1 MSVWLSYTLGDF
13 LLFTPHTYYRLF
25 ALYNRAV
32 WPLHLLALALG
43 LALLVLLFRGG
54 ASRGVWRG
62 RAVALILAACW
73 LWVAWGYL
81 YERYDTINWAARYF
95 ALAFAVQAALLIASG
110 VVLNRLAP
118 GADPVNRAGAAL
130 VAFALFVQ
138 PLLAPLTGRPWLQ
151 MEFFALA
158 PDPTVAATLGAL
170 IAHAR
175 RARAAARHPAA
186 VVRAHRRDLVGDGGA
201 GCAVD
206 ARHRGLGPRS
216 DGVESLAPRS
226 SGLARRV
233 GKGARHARRAHR
245 AIPSR
250 PHAEEP
256 AEALAKAGARGRGD
270 CFRHLLS
277 ASS

>member
-1 MSVWLSYTLGDF
+1 MSVWLGYTLGDF

-54 ASRGVWRG
+54 ASRDVWRG
-62 RAVALILAACW
+62 RAVALILAACL

-81 YERYDTINWAARYF
+81 YERYDTINWAARYC
-95 ALAFAVQAALLIASG
+95 ALAFAVQAVLLIASG

-158 PDPTVAATLGAL
+158 PDPTVAATIGAL
-170 IAHAR
+170 IA
-175 RARAAARHPAA
+175 
-186 VVRAHRRDLVGDGGA
+186 L
-201 GCAVD
+201 
-206 ARHRGLGPRS
+206 
-216 DGVESLAPRS
+216 
-226 SGLARRV
+226 
-233 GKGARHARRAHR
+233 RRAHAPLLVIPLLWCALTGATLWAMAAPDALLMPTIAVLGLALTVWKALRRDR
-245 AIPSR
+245 A
-250 PHAEEP
+250 
-256 AEALAKAGARGRGD
+256 D
-270 CFRHLLS
+270 
-277 ASS
+277 